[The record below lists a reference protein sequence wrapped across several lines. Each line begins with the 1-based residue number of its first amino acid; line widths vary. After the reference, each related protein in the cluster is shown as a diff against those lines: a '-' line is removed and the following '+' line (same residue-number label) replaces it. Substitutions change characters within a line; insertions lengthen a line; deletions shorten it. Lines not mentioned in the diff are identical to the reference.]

1 MDSQGIGRIPIVAT
15 WPNVDSGAYPVKCF
29 AGEVIPFGAT
39 AFREGHDRIAVELVL
54 RNPAGLERRIRML
67 QGRAGLDEWN
77 CEAQIDSPGDWKYCV
92 SAWADDFETWLHAAQ
107 VKIAASVD
115 QELMLQEGRG
125 LLLELLE
132 RVKGAKTQR
141 LLRDAIGQLE
151 SQDLPAEVRLET
163 ALATGVREIAAE
175 HPSRRLASNS
185 DWVTIRSDRVTA
197 GFASWYEFF
206 PRSEGAVRKPDGSW
220 QSGSFKT
227 ALARLGDIAEMGFE
241 IVYLPPIH
249 PIGSTH
255 RKGKNNSL
263 DTEPGDPGSPWAIG
277 NVSGGHDAIHPDLGT
292 EQEFSDFVIAAR
304 DHGLEIA
311 MDLAL
316 QASPDHPWVK
326 SHPEWFSHRVDGT
339 IAYAENPP
347 KKYQDIYPINFD
359 NDPAGIFNE
368 VKRILNKWIGLGVTH
383 FRVDNPHTKPAAFWQ
398 KLIAEVGESHP
409 EVIFLAEAFTR
420 PAVMH
425 TLGKIGFQQSY
436 TYFTWRNSKPELEQY
451 LLEVSR
457 QTPDFFRPN
466 FWVNTPDILSEY
478 LQFGGRPAFKIRA
491 AIAATAAPLWGMYS
505 GFELYESVA
514 RPGAEENIDNEKYEY
529 RPRDWRAAEKS
540 GNSLSPY
547 IKRLNEI
554 RHENPA
560 LQQLRNLKVH
570 WSDDESVLVYSKH
583 LAAEFATDGVSNAI
597 IVVANVDP
605 HSVRETN
612 IHLDLS
618 AIGQKPG
625 SYFDVVDQITGENYR
640 WSEHNFV
647 RLDAFAEPVHILRV
661 IG

>member
-1 MDSQGIGRIPIVAT
+1 
-15 WPNVDSGAYPVKCF
+15 
-29 AGEVIPFGAT
+29 
-39 AFREGHDRIAVELVL
+39 
-54 RNPAGLERRIRML
+54 
-67 QGRAGLDEWN
+67 
-77 CEAQIDSPGDWKYCV
+77 
-92 SAWADDFETWLHAAQ
+92 
-107 VKIAASVD
+107 
-115 QELMLQEGRG
+115 
-125 LLLELLE
+125 
-132 RVKGAKTQR
+132 
-141 LLRDAIGQLE
+141 
-151 SQDLPAEVRLET
+151 
-163 ALATGVREIAAE
+163 
-175 HPSRRLASNS
+175 
-185 DWVTIRSDRVTA
+185 
-197 GFASWYEFF
+197 
-206 PRSEGAVRKPDGSW
+206 
-220 QSGSFKT
+220 
-227 ALARLGDIAEMGFE
+227 
-241 IVYLPPIH
+241 
-249 PIGSTH
+249 
-255 RKGKNNSL
+255 
-263 DTEPGDPGSPWAIG
+263 
-277 NVSGGHDAIHPDLGT
+277 
-292 EQEFSDFVIAAR
+292 
-304 DHGLEIA
+304 
-311 MDLAL
+311 
-316 QASPDHPWVK
+316 
-326 SHPEWFSHRVDGT
+326 
-339 IAYAENPP
+339 
-347 KKYQDIYPINFD
+347 
-359 NDPAGIFNE
+359 
-368 VKRILNKWIGLGVTH
+368 
-383 FRVDNPHTKPAAFWQ
+383 
-398 KLIAEVGESHP
+398 
-409 EVIFLAEAFTR
+409 
-420 PAVMH
+420 MH